1 MEISFEIVVADK
13 CSTKPPEL
21 LSFQASKLPSLQA
34 FQRIYPLHFFCLIK
48 NGCVIFL
55 VDKRSDSLAILMIT
69 IRMTTGA
76 SYIT

>member
-1 MEISFEIVVADK
+1 MEISLEIVVADK

-21 LSFQASKLPSLQA
+21 LSFQAFRLPSLQA

-48 NGCVIFL
+48 NGCMIFL
-55 VDKRSDSLAILMIT
+55 FGKRSDRLASLRVT